1 MAMLN
6 IEHILSYIWLYSF
19 ITKLKDFFHFLQV
32 KEIPT
37 ESKLLFV
44 HQSAYQK
51 SLMKK
56 YDNHIVLLNALIKL
70 LSIQFRSSLSLLK
83 HVKYMVLGSF
93 AIQEETIEAIAE
105 AMDIVMESS
114 LFHGRQLYRRNPL
127 PWTPSQVIIYL
138 YMCHTFKLLS

>member
-6 IEHILSYIWLYSF
+6 IEHILSYMTVLIYYK
-19 ITKLKDFFHFLQV
+19 TEGFFHFLQV

-127 PWTPSQVIIYL
+127 P
-138 YMCHTFKLLS
+138 

>member
-1 MAMLN
+1 
-6 IEHILSYIWLYSF
+6 
-19 ITKLKDFFHFLQV
+19 
-32 KEIPT
+32 
-37 ESKLLFV
+37 
-44 HQSAYQK
+44 
-51 SLMKK
+51 MKK
-56 YDNHIVLLNALIKL
+56 YGNHIVLLNALIKL

-127 PWTPSQVIIYL
+127 P
-138 YMCHTFKLLS
+138 

>member
-1 MAMLN
+1 M
-6 IEHILSYIWLYSF
+6 YSF
-19 ITKLKDFFHFLQV
+19 ITKLKDFFHFLKV

-127 PWTPSQVIIYL
+127 PDDDDDDDDDDEFFLWYG
-138 YMCHTFKLLS
+138 